1 MLGVKHNV
9 LLSVMSLF
17 SILLMT
23 LHLSDDM
30 VRGFSTPGLDN
41 LIGVAILVVWLYGTL
56 MLADRRAGYVI
67 MLLGA
72 FFAAA
77 MPIVH
82 MSGAGFGEA
91 VRSSGGILFFWTVF
105 TLGVTGTFSLILAAR
120 SLWDPQWAQSRL
132 FSRSD
137 P

>member
-1 MLGVKHNV
+1 MKYNV
-9 LLSVMSLF
+9 LLTIISLL
-17 SILLMT
+17 SIVLMT

-56 MLADRRAGYVI
+56 MLADRRSGHVI

-72 FFAAA
+72 IFAAA
-77 MPIVH
+77 MPILH
-82 MSGAGFGEA
+82 MSGAKFGET
-91 VRSSGGILFFWTVF
+91 VTSGGGFFFFWTVF
-105 TLGVTGTFSLILAAR
+105 TLGITGTFSLILAAR
-120 SLWDPQWAQSRL
+120 GVWDPQWGQARL
-132 FSRSD
+132 FNRSD

>member
-1 MLGVKHNV
+1 MKHSV
-9 LLSVMSLF
+9 LLTITSLL
-17 SILLMT
+17 SITLMT

-30 VRGFSTPGLDN
+30 VRGFSEPGLDN

-56 MLADRRAGYVI
+56 MLAERRAGHVI

-72 FFAAA
+72 IFATA
-77 MPIVH
+77 MPILH
-82 MSGAGFGEA
+82 MRGASFTDT
-91 VRSSGGILFFWTVF
+91 VRSEGGIFFYWTVF

-120 SLWDPQWAQSRL
+120 CLWDPRWARMRM